1 MPGKNVTNDERTELI
16 LFTSPYTK
24 TPNIEKLSFDSTDV
38 ELTERVRNLGFIL
51 EN

>member
-16 LFTSPYTK
+16 LFTSRYTK
-24 TPNIEKLSFDSTDV
+24 TPNIEKLFFDSADV

-51 EN
+51 DN